1 MERHLIAL
9 DLDGTLLN
17 PQKEIS
23 PATLHA
29 LRTLQKNGHAITL
42 CTGRIWP
49 DAALLIRRIGG
60 PVMAIIANGSVIRDT
75 AGKEL
80 QLHPLSDDMLGEI
93 LRISRRYGL
102 CPCLYTPSTEYY
114 GEDLA
119 RFFELAEERGMPR
132 LINPDKRQVYLN
144 GYPDVVRVMGQRTG
158 RLVKAIFYTRDRDVC
173 QQLQTELRDCG
184 MFETYLSSN
193 FEETYFDIEVNMKG
207 VSKGKSL
214 AALAQRLGIPQQR
227 VVAFGDGSNDIEML
241 EYAGTGVAMGSAS
254 DEVKSHANMVTL
266 DCGHDGIAVALEQ
279 LKLI

>member
-29 LRTLQKNGHAITL
+29 LRTLQQNGHAITL

-80 QLHPLSDDMLGEI
+80 QLHPLSADMLSELLG
-93 LRISRRYGL
+93 ISRRYGL

-119 RFFELAEERGMPR
+119 LFLQLAEQRGMAR
-132 LINPDKRQVYLN
+132 LVNPDKRQVYLN
-144 GYPDVVRVMGQRTG
+144 GYPDVVRVMGQREG
-158 RLVKAIFYTRDRDVC
+158 RLVKAIFYTRDRVVC
-173 QQLQTELRDCG
+173 QQLYTELRDCG
-184 MFETYLSSN
+184 LFETYLSSN
-193 FEETYFDIEVNMKG
+193 FEETYFDIEVNVKG

-214 AALAQRLGIPQQR
+214 AALAQQLNIPQQR

-254 DEVKSHANMVTL
+254 DEVKSHANLVTL
-266 DCGHDGIAVALEQ
+266 DCAHDGIAVALEQ